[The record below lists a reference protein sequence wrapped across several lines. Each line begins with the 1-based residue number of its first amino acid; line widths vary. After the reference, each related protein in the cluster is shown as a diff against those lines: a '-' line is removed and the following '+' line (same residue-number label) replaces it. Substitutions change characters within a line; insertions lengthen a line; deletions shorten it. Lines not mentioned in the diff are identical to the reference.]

1 MMNFEKD
8 FPKIKFVIG
17 DENQEQ
23 SGFEVRRVSTH
34 EDCAICQDQM
44 ITARKLPCGHIF
56 H

>member
-1 MMNFEKD
+1 MNFEKD

-34 EDCAICQDQM
+34 EDCAICQD
-44 ITARKLPCGHIF
+44 
-56 H
+56 